1 MPFAN
6 NPKAYT
12 KANIESLK
20 TGSIG
25 CYGLYRKDTWIYIG
39 RGDIR
44 ARLLDHL
51 GNDNPCITREKPT
64 TWVDVVTA
72 DDVAEEKHL
81 ITQFDPICNR
91 RVG

>member
-6 NPKAYT
+6 NPKAFT
-12 KANIESLK
+12 KANVEALNL
-20 TGSIG
+20 GQIG
-25 CYGLYRKDTWIYIG
+25 CYGLYRENTWIYIG

-44 ARLLDHL
+44 ARLLVHL
-51 GNDNPCITREKPT
+51 GGDNSCITREKPT

-72 DDVAEEKHL
+72 DDEAEEKRL
-81 ITQFDPICNR
+81 ITQFDPVCNR